1 MEMFLSGPAQ
11 VAGLIHA
18 IWVTKGG
25 NRRFNLDF
33 FVLFKVED
41 GKIQSNREFGD
52 TAEAI
57 EAYRGKPI
65 ND

>member
-1 MEMFLSGPAQ
+1 MFLSGPAQ
-11 VAGLIHA
+11 VAGLIRA

-41 GKIQSNREFGD
+41 GKIQSNREFSD

-65 ND
+65 DD

>member
-1 MEMFLSGPAQ
+1 

>member
-1 MEMFLSGPAQ
+1 MFLSGPAQ
-11 VAGLIHA
+11 VAGLISA
-18 IWVTKGG
+18 IWVTKAG

-33 FVLFKVED
+33 FVPFKVED
-41 GKIQSNREFGD
+41 GKIQSNREFAD

-65 ND
+65 DD